1 LKQIHPRIKHQS
13 EETCNTTTEISDP
26 TIWNEKGNIQFQNKD
41 YKEAIISY
49 NHAIEISPSFG
60 MPYHNLALIQFIQG
74 NFDEAILLYQES
86 IGFLNTDH
94 EKAIAWNG
102 LGNAYRCK
110 KDYANALLAYQRAS
124 EMDKENGGVVDQQIV
139 FEVCEEKR
147 TANFW
152 NELGMLFFK
161 TGAYA
166 RAASAFRKSIDLEPS
181 SGHSYSNLARVCMTQ
196 GQYKEAL
203 YLYRKSI
210 DLIKNA
216 NERANA
222 WNRLGDVHRKLN
234 DYDNAL
240 KAYQKATTLKND
252 KMSLLNRARL
262 SLLSNRKAN

>member
-1 LKQIHPRIKHQS
+1 V
-13 EETCNTTTEISDP
+13 
-26 TIWNEKGNIQFQNKD
+26 WNEKGNIHFQNKD
-41 YKEAIISY
+41 YREAIVSY
-49 NHAIEISPSFG
+49 KNAIDISPSFG
-60 MPYHNLALIQFIQG
+60 RPYHNLALIHFIQG

-86 IGFLNTDH
+86 IGFLITDH
-94 EKAIAWNG
+94 EKAMAWNG

-110 KDYANALLAYQRAS
+110 KDYANALLAFQQAS
-124 EMDKENGGVVDQQIV
+124 ELDKENGGIVDKQII
-139 FEVCEEKR
+139 FEVREEKR

-166 RAASAFRKSIDLEPS
+166 KAASAFQKSIDLEPS
-181 SGHSYSNLARVCMTQ
+181 SGHFYSNLARVRTTQ

-210 DLIKNA
+210 DLLTNEK
-216 NERANA
+216 ERANA